1 MNVPL
6 SDVEAEVAKYN
17 AKVQRSTKVISQ
29 KSLTSLCKD
38 FIQRIDVA
46 TKNNGKPLKPK
57 EKLLIQQ
64 IVKSIEMLGE
74 EDEEII

>member
-1 MNVPL
+1 M